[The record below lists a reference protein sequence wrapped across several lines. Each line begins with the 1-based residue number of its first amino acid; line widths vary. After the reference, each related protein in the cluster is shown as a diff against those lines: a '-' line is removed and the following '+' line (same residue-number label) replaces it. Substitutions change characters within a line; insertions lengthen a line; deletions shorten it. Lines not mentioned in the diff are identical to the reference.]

1 MKYFRLLFPLLLIL
15 LSGCGNA
22 SDFSQVLED
31 LKENFDFGNLST
43 VIQISDSL
51 NKIKGENKKVVHT
64 ADSMKQIAER
74 INIDFSLTE
83 DQIVKQIEKLSG
95 PISSVEKS
103 AWEKE
108 GWLEF
113 RMIDG
118 EKKYFKR
125 AASNLML
132 IKKFHEQKEK
142 SQSETWKDPAMI
154 FRLNHTGEVL
164 KSSDSQSRPVVPV
177 KMNISYTITI
187 HPDVVQEGDKIRC
200 WLPWPKEGLPS
211 CLLY

>member
-31 LKENFDFGNLST
+31 LQENFDFGNLST

-95 PISSVEKS
+95 PVSSVEKS

-125 AASNLML
+125 AASNLM
-132 IKKFHEQKEK
+132 
-142 SQSETWKDPAMI
+142 
-154 FRLNHTGEVL
+154 
-164 KSSDSQSRPVVPV
+164 PV
-177 KMNISYTITI
+177 SYT
-187 HPDVVQEGDKIRC
+187 HIRAHETVLDIVC
-200 WLPWPKEGLPS
+200 R
-211 CLLY
+211 LLLA